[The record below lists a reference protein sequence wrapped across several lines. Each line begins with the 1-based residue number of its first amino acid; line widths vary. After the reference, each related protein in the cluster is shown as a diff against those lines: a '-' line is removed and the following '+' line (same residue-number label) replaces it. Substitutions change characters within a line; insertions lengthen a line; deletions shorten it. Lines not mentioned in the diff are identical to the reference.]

1 MSMFNKIKGLFYEE
15 DPNAKKSSS
24 QSNATNQS
32 APKKSSSSASQPK
45 VKIDLS
51 NEKADGKFVDVLMK
65 AIEAN
70 NLDGFDYLEYK
81 QSLQSLAK
89 MEMNEQTKY
98 QSAFA
103 MAKTMG
109 ATPAKLVKSA
119 GHYLTV
125 LQKEQTKFNQALKN
139 QKDRQIT
146 GKEQEIKD
154 FESTIIKKQKQ
165 IETLKAEIEQHKKS
179 LEKIKSGIN
188 QATSKVE
195 STNRQFQVAYQLVVG
210 QIEKDVENM
219 KAFLK

>member
-1 MSMFNKIKGLFYEE
+1 MSMFDKIKGLFFEE
-15 DPNAKKSSS
+15 DPNAKKSTP
-24 QSNATNQS
+24 QPEATKQS
-32 APKKSSSSASQPK
+32 APSKSTSSTPPAQ

-51 NEKADGKFVDVLMK
+51 NKKVDGKFVDVLMK

-81 QSLQSLAK
+81 QSLQSLSK

-109 ATPAKLVKSA
+109 ATPSKLIQSA
-119 GHYLTV
+119 DHYLKV
-125 LQKEQTKFNQALKN
+125 LQQEQSKFNQALKN

-154 FESTIIKKQKQ
+154 SEALILKKQKQ
-165 IETLKAEIEQHKKS
+165 IETLKSEIEQHKKS
-179 LEKIKSGIN
+179 LEKIKGGIH
-188 QATSKVE
+188 QAASKVE
-195 STNRQFQVAYQLVVG
+195 ATNRNFQVAYQLVVG
-210 QIEKDVENM
+210 QIEKDVKNM
-219 KAFLK
+219 KSYLK